1 MNKKGIKVK
10 ISDKSILPNINQARK
25 RLKKAEVKREDFVID
40 KDMKNFGKNKTF
52 HIRTYG
58 CQSNVRD
65 GETIKGILLKMG
77 FKWTDDIM
85 NSDLVI
91 LNTCAVRE
99 NAENKVFGEFGLLKK
114 NKQKNPNMILG
125 MSGCMSQ
132 SEKVVNKILTKYQHV
147 DFIFGTHN
155 IHKLPQILKQLKLE
169 KQVVVDVW
177 SKEGDV
183 IENIPVT
190 RDSKIKAWVNVMYG
204 CDKFCTYCIVPY
216 TRGKIRSR
224 LLDDILN
231 EVNDL
236 ISQGYKE
243 VTLLGQN
250 VNSYGN
256 DLDEDIDFAK
266 LLEEVAKTN
275 IRRIRFATSNPWN
288 WDKKIVDICKKYP
301 NIMPYFHLPIQ
312 SGSEFILDKMNRKMK
327 ISKYIEEIEYIRK
340 NIPSCAI
347 STDLIVGFPNE
358 SEEDFK
364 KTLDLYNKIKYDNA
378 YTFIYSPREGTPAA
392 AMNDSIPMLEK
403 RKRLQQLNELVKK
416 YASENNKKYVNKVLE
431 VLVEGKSKSD
441 DTKLSGYSPE
451 WKVVNFTGKAKPGEI
466 VNVRIKSAS
475 RFSLNGEIVK

>member
-1 MNKKGIKVK
+1 MVPPGRPDRRRYYTTFPFRRQAAFAVLIAETLRPTYNTLRIVALLYAGIPFLFRHSPLPHAAPRIKSSPASRGFFRIFIRIFLSQIDIIFCK
-10 ISDKSILPNINQARK
+10 IITTKSYN
-25 RLKKAEVKREDFVID
+25 
-40 KDMKNFGKNKTF
+40 
-52 HIRTYG
+52 
-58 CQSNVRD
+58 
-65 GETIKGILLKMG
+65 TI
-77 FKWTDDIM
+77 
-85 NSDLVI
+85 
-91 LNTCAVRE
+91 
-99 NAENKVFGEFGLLKK
+99 
-114 NKQKNPNMILG
+114 
-125 MSGCMSQ
+125 
-132 SEKVVNKILTKYQHV
+132 
-147 DFIFGTHN
+147 
-155 IHKLPQILKQLKLE
+155 
-169 KQVVVDVW
+169 
-177 SKEGDV
+177 
-183 IENIPVT
+183 
-190 RDSKIKAWVNVMYG
+190 
-204 CDKFCTYCIVPY
+204 
-216 TRGKIRSR
+216 
-224 LLDDILN
+224 
-231 EVNDL
+231 
-236 ISQGYKE
+236 
-243 VTLLGQN
+243 TLLGQN